1 VRAASYAPALSL
13 SACNPPPTPNP
24 VSATIAWDDIE
35 SLLVGVGCEVIEGS
49 GSAVSFRHGDE
60 IEYFHRPHPEKEAKR
75 YQVRAVRAFLAR
87 IGVKP

>member
-1 VRAASYAPALSL
+1 
-13 SACNPPPTPNP
+13 
-24 VSATIAWDDIE
+24 
-35 SLLVGVGCEVIEGS
+35 VIEGS
-49 GSAVSFRHGDE
+49 GSSVSFRHGDE